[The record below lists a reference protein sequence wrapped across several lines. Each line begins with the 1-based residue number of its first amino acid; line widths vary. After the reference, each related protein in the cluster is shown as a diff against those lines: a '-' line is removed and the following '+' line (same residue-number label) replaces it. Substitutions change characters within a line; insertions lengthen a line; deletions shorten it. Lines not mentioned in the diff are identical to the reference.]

1 MSEISLVNVSKLYKN
16 GFYAV
21 KDCNVTIHDHEFFMI
36 VGPSG
41 CGKSTT
47 LRMIAGLEKISSGE
61 LYIDGELSNVLEP
74 QERNLAMVFQNY
86 ALYPHMTV
94 FDNIAFSLK
103 VRKLPKEDIERRVME
118 AADMLGISALLQR
131 KPSALSGGQKQRVA
145 IGSAIVRNAKAFLMD
160 EPLSNLDAKLRA
172 EMRVELSRL
181 HKKLNTTIIY
191 VTHDQ
196 VEAMTLADRIMV
208 MKDGIVQQVAAPME
222 LYRHPVNQFVAGF
235 IGSPEMNF
243 IPVKSRED
251 ASGFSLIG
259 RNLKI
264 EADETVERAVHGD
277 DPNENLS
284 GNYAQKDLILGVR
297 PEDFI
302 PVSSYQDA
310 DFMFEPAVI
319 ENLGNDYLLHGYMV
333 NAADPVGI
341 SRKKEKMIV
350 ISMKRNDA
358 ISDHDRIPMRIVAEH
373 MQLFD
378 PESGKNLL
386 YPGEPADGPD
396 AVKQSN
402 RNAAAPEAFA
412 SERRQA

>member
-36 VGPSG
+36 IGPSG

-61 LYIDGELSNVLEP
+61 LYIDGELSNMLEP

-103 VRKLPKEDIERRVME
+103 VRKLPKEEIERQVMSV
-118 AADMLGISALLQR
+118 ADMLGISALLHR
-131 KPSALSGGQKQRVA
+131 KPAALSGGQRQRVA
-145 IGSAIVRNAKAFLMD
+145 IGSAIVRNARAFLMD

-181 HKKLNTTIIY
+181 HKKLNATMIY

-222 LYRHPVNQFVAGF
+222 LYRHPINQFVAGF

-251 ASGFSLIG
+251 AFGFSLIG
-259 RNLKI
+259 KNLKVK
-264 EADETVERAVHGD
+264 ADETVESAVHGD
-277 DPNENLS
+277 SHNETLH

-302 PVSSYQDA
+302 PVSSYQAA
-310 DFMFEPAVI
+310 DFLFEPAVV

-333 NAADPVGI
+333 SAADPFGI

-350 ISMKRNDA
+350 ISMKRNDT
-358 ISDHDRIPMRIVAEH
+358 ISDHDRIPMQIVTEH

-378 PESGKNLL
+378 PESGRNLL
-386 YPGEPADGPD
+386 YPGTPAD
-396 AVKQSN
+396 
-402 RNAAAPEAFA
+402 PETLAT
-412 SERRQA
+412 ERRQA